1 MNGFSSRFAWA
12 GMALILA
19 ACSADEKPEVA
30 YSTPASHVIKDTVKG
45 SFWGAVGAVQ
55 LPLEDVGLKRQ
66 PIPEKLQM
74 VLQNP
79 YATPYPMNCPKI
91 SSELL
96 QLNQLLGPDMGIAAG
111 DTPSVLGIPMPSWQ
125 KRGEY
130 VQKGSEAVQQQSSD
144 MVKGQ
149 VDIIPYRGWVRKLSG
164 AERHAK
170 KVEKAYE
177 AGRLRRA
184 YLKGLAL
191 MLGCGNMF
199 YMP

>member
-1 MNGFSSRFAWA
+1 MVG
-12 GMALILA
+12 
-19 ACSADEKPEVA
+19 
-30 YSTPASHVIKDTVKG
+30 DTLKG

-55 LPLEDVGLKRQ
+55 TPLEDVGLKKQ
-66 PIPEKLQM
+66 PIPAKLLF

-79 YATPYPMNCPKI
+79 YATPQPMNCPKI

-96 QLNQLLGPDMGIAAG
+96 ILNQLLGPDMGIAKE
-111 DTPSVLGIPMPSWQ
+111 DTPSLLGIPMPSWQ

-130 VQKGSEAVQQQSSD
+130 VEKGSQAAQQQAAE
-144 MVKGQ
+144 MARGQ
-149 VDIIPYRGWVRKLSG
+149 VDVIPYRGWVRKLSG

-170 KVEKAYE
+170 KVEEAYQ
-177 AGRLRRA
+177 AGKLRRA

>member
-1 MNGFSSRFAWA
+1 MHRIFAC
-12 GMALILA
+12 ILA
-19 ACSADEKPEVA
+19 ILYLGGCGSQDSEKESLHSKSV
-30 YSTPASHVIKDTVKG
+30 TKVVGDTVRG

-55 LPLEDVGLKRQ
+55 SPLEDIGLKRQ
-66 PIPEKLQM
+66 PIPYKLETIMQD
-74 VLQNP
+74 P
-79 YATPYPMNCPKI
+79 YAKLTPMNCPKI
-91 SSELL
+91 SSEVFA
-96 QLNQLLGPDMGIAAG
+96 LNQLLGPDMGIAPG

-130 VQKGSEAVQQQSSD
+130 MQKGSELTQQQAAD
-144 MVKGQ
+144 AVRGQ
-149 VDIIPYRGWVRKLSG
+149 VDVIPYRGWVRKISG

-170 KVEKAYE
+170 HVEQAYE

-191 MLGCGNMF
+191 VLGCGNMF

>member
-1 MNGFSSRFAWA
+1 MKARFIFIWVIFSLPGCRAQDGA
-12 GMALILA
+12 EPTHI
-19 ACSADEKPEVA
+19 K
-30 YSTPASHVIKDTVKG
+30 PASSVIGDTVKG

-55 LPLEDVGLKRQ
+55 SPLEDIGLKRQ
-66 PIPEKLQM
+66 PIPEKLEM

-79 YATPYPMNCPKI
+79 YAKTIPMNCPKV

-96 QLNQLLGPDMGIAAG
+96 VLNQLLGPDMGIAVG
-111 DTPSVLGIPMPSWQ
+111 DTPSMLGIPMPSWQ
-125 KRGEY
+125 NRAQY
-130 VQKGSEAVQQQSSD
+130 VQKGADLAQQQAAD
-144 MVKGQ
+144 TVRGQ
-149 VDIIPYRGWVRKLSG
+149 VDIIPYRNWVRKLTG

-170 KVEKAYE
+170 KVEQAYE

-191 MLGCGNMF
+191 VLGCGNMF